1 MSKTVIG
8 SGLVIAGAATG
19 IAASAVLY
27 VIVIGAFSIVAAGEL
42 AGLWRGA
49 WSFATTFGLLSG
61 AHWAL
66 ACATT
71 RLGESPR
78 AMLLAK
84 IAMVAL
90 VAIALVLALTGDRWS
105 TMFDD
110 LRGPAVLLIVIWIA
124 MTHFVSRNLEK
135 RTPARTPAGA

>member
-1 MSKTVIG
+1 MSKAMLGFGVAT
-8 SGLVIAGAATG
+8 AGAAAG
-19 IAASAVLY
+19 IAASALLY
-27 VIVIGAFSIVAAGEL
+27 AIVVGVSSIVTGGESP
-42 AGLWRGA
+42 GLWWGA
-49 WSFATTFGLLSG
+49 WFFATTFGLLSG

-71 RLGESPR
+71 QLGESPR
-78 AMLLAK
+78 KMLLVK

-90 VAIALVLALTGDRWS
+90 VAIALALALTGERWS
-105 TMFDD
+105 AMFDG
-110 LRGPAVLLIVIWIA
+110 LRGPAVLLIIIWIA